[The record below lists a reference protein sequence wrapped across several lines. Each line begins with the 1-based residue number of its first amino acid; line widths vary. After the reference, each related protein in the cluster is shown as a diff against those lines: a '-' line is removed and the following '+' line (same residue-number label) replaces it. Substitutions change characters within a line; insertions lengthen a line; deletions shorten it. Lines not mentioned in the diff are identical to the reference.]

1 MKKNLV
7 DEGLRFLRYG
17 AVGATSTALLYVVFL
32 ALVEASV
39 DPVVAAAVLYP
50 PGVAFSYLGNRRFT
64 FASQQT
70 HRLDLPRFLTAY
82 GAGFASTLGVLAT
95 ALIWM
100 SPALA
105 QLVNIVVA
113 PIVIYSTLR
122 IVDFGQPP
130 SNTDPRSMDQI
141 TENYRSGG

>member
-1 MKKNLV
+1 VKKNLV

-39 DPVVAAAVLYP
+39 DPVVAAAVCYP

-70 HRLDLPRFLTAY
+70 HRSDLPRFLTAY

-100 SPALA
+100 PPALA

-113 PIVIYSTLR
+113 PIVIYSTMR
-122 IVDFGQPP
+122 IVGFGQPH
-130 SNTDPRSMDQI
+130 SKTGPRSMDRI
-141 TENYRSGG
+141 TENNRSGG